1 MLKTLKIRLRII
13 SGLLTGIIA
22 AGTTL
27 SGAVAQM
34 VSEGKTNFS
43 DISDLVWLLC
53 LISMILGTA
62 KDINSYLKNLEIQQ
76 D

>member
-1 MLKTLKIRLRII
+1 MLTTLKIRLRII

-34 VSEGKTNFS
+34 VSEGKTS
-43 DISDLVWLLC
+43 LADISELVWLLC
-53 LISMILGTA
+53 AIAMILGTA
-62 KDINSYLKNLEIQQ
+62 KDINSYIKGAAEVG

>member
-1 MLKTLKIRLRII
+1 MLTTLKIRLRII

-34 VSEGKTNFS
+34 VSEGKTS
-43 DISDLVWLLC
+43 LADISELVWLLC
-53 LISMILGTA
+53 VIAMVIGTA
-62 KDINSYLKNLEIQQ
+62 KDINSYLKGAEGSG
-76 D
+76 